1 MSKQTSMTGSASHA
15 SGGAPAAGPA
25 VDEIERE
32 TRNATGGTP
41 EEISERVRAITL
53 QALADGHLN
62 GDAIRG
68 VLDAVV
74 KGAQQGAANRGGD
87 EAQALRQAMTGLDEA
102 LASAAEAT
110 QLALQEAG
118 KRGEAFSHQVLKQT
132 RDELSALETLF
143 IETLGNAAHNASG
156 IARATL
162 QDLND
167 HAHSSGTAVGGRIR
181 SALSELTQSL
191 ADTARGQ
198 VEDGARI
205 VRNEAAVLAGLAAGL
220 LRGIADR
227 LHPQTDESSKPT
239 PPDQTR

>member
-1 MSKQTSMTGSASHA
+1 MSKQSSHTGSASHSTGDA
-15 SGGAPAAGPA
+15 QAPRPAA
-25 VDEIERE
+25 DEIERQA
-32 TRNATGGTP
+32 RSAAGGTP
-41 EEISERVRAITL
+41 AEISERVRGITL
-53 QALADGHLN
+53 QALADGHLDR
-62 GDAIRG
+62 DAIRA
-68 VLDAVV
+68 VMDAVV
-74 KGAQQGAANRGGD
+74 KGAQQGAASRGSE
-87 EAQALRQAMTGLDEA
+87 EAQALRQAMQGLDEA

-118 KRGEAFSHQVLKQT
+118 KRGEAFSHEVLKQT
-132 RDELSALETLF
+132 RDELSALESLF
-143 IETLGNAAHNASG
+143 IETLGNAARSANG

-167 HAHSSGTAVGGRIR
+167 HARSSGTAVGGRIR

-227 LHPQTDESSKPT
+227 LHPPTDKGSTPP
-239 PPDQTR
+239 PPDQND

>member
-1 MSKQTSMTGSASHA
+1 MSKKTSLTDSGSHSAGDA
-15 SGGAPAAGPA
+15 QAA
-25 VDEIERE
+25 VEEIERE
-32 TRNATGGTP
+32 TRDATGGTP
-41 EEISERVRAITL
+41 AEISERVRGITL
-53 QALADGHLN
+53 QALADGRLN
-62 GDAIRG
+62 GDAIRS

-74 KGAQQGAANRGGD
+74 KGARQGAANRGGD
-87 EAQALRQAMTGLDEA
+87 EAQALRQAMRGLDEA

-118 KRGEAFSHQVLKQT
+118 KRGEAFSHQVLEQT
-132 RDELSALETLF
+132 RNDLSALEALF
-143 IETLGNAAHNASG
+143 IETLGNAAHSASG

-162 QDLND
+162 HDLND
-167 HAHSSGTAVGGRIR
+167 HARSSGTAVGARIR

-205 VRNEAAVLAGLAAGL
+205 VRNEAAILSGLAAGM

-227 LHPQTDESSKPT
+227 LHPQTGKRSKPT